1 MTNSYHGWLHQQ
13 ATFPYFADANPIDLH
28 LRLLHS
34 DKATV
39 CCGVSKLGRIGPC
52 VFSNG
57 REQAVTINSE
67 RCGRKIDQ
75 FLTPQLEENDYDMN
89 SMWFQ
94 EYGATA
100 HTARI
105 SLQAVC
111 MFLGHVISLDGDVSW
126 HTRSPD
132 LTVCEL
138 FL

>member
-1 MTNSYHGWLHQQ
+1 MTKRRFVVGFLSWGGLGP
-13 ATFPYFADANPIDLH
+13 AYFQMEG
-28 LRLLHS
+28 S
-34 DKATV
+34 
-39 CCGVSKLGRIGPC
+39 
-52 VFSNG
+52 
-57 REQAVTINSE
+57 QAVTVNSE
-67 RCGRKIDQ
+67 RYGRKIDQ
-75 FLTPQLEENDYDMN
+75 FLIPQLEQNDYDMN